1 MFLVSLSSRLIS
13 LFSFFDEGADI
24 DSEDEN
30 LWSRVK
36 RRSSVRSFFG
46 KSYRYADTDNE
57 ESSKTII
64 RNCVRDVALRSL
76 AITTSPNP
84 TPLPR
89 VISSALLTASALDPH
104 TCWAQTPDLENR
116 LEKPSYENTARM
128 QCTVT
133 PEAAAG
139 CGASP
144 AGMDCA
150 HPQLGPHQKREASTR
165 TRKEMRPR
173 K

>member
-1 MFLVSLSSRLIS
+1 VVIE
-13 LFSFFDEGADI
+13 LF
-24 DSEDEN
+24 
-30 LWSRVK
+30 
-36 RRSSVRSFFG
+36 
-46 KSYRYADTDNE
+46 
-57 ESSKTII
+57 
-64 RNCVRDVALRSL
+64 RSL
-76 AITTSPNP
+76 ATEKEQRRLELRSKAANSAGCA
-84 TPLPR
+84 LAAR
-89 VISSALLTASALDPH
+89 GASALWWTESGRQHLRTLQRQRVARWAAGAAGPGPRTNPGRVRGPRGAATASALDPH
-104 TCWAQTPDLENR
+104 TCWAPTPELENR

>member
-1 MFLVSLSSRLIS
+1 MVIE
-13 LFSFFDEGADI
+13 LF
-24 DSEDEN
+24 
-30 LWSRVK
+30 
-36 RRSSVRSFFG
+36 
-46 KSYRYADTDNE
+46 
-57 ESSKTII
+57 
-64 RNCVRDVALRSL
+64 RSL
-76 AITTSPNP
+76 ATEKEQRRLELRSKAANSAGCA
-84 TPLPR
+84 LAAR
-89 VISSALLTASALDPH
+89 GASALWWTESGRQHLRTLQRQRVARWAAGAAGPGPRRPRTNPGRVRGPRGAGVRGATASALDPH